1 MFLFVSIKF
10 YAMDDPA
17 IPAEIYKAILG
28 IGTTHLAVLL
38 PMSNKSV
45 VQHPEYGDP
54 AAMGVLLDD
63 VEKSTRPWT
72 AATRPIAII
81 EPLPEGYREADEGF
95 ASESNFACAK
105 KQPDEISEKQ
115 STEKEKVSSRPHSP
129 DAAKSCCPC
138 FGQAR
143 VAPAGLRTSLGWRC
157 LQPDK

>member
-1 MFLFVSIKF
+1 M
-10 YAMDDPA
+10 AA
-17 IPAEIYKAILG
+17 
-28 IGTTHLAVLL
+28 LL
-38 PMSNKSV
+38 SMSNKSV
-45 VQHPEYGDP
+45 VQHPKFGD
-54 AAMGVLLDD
+54 AAAKCVLFDD

-138 FGQAR
+138 FGRAR
-143 VAPAGLRTSLGWRC
+143 VAPSVLDARTQAWSGDFSAR
-157 LQPDK
+157 